1 MLLKRYRI
9 TQIEMLP
16 KGCALKMSMKTR
28 REVIRTLAEQYKRAK
43 SRGEKSAILDHA
55 VNVLDCH
62 RKHAIRVLAKPPA
75 LAPAKSKRRR
85 PLAYQEALPVIQRV
99 WEALDYP
106 CAERLHPVLLDTAQT
121 LARHGHLRLT
131 DSVIAQ
137 FQQISRPTLAR
148 RLSSLRS
155 PKAKPTVS
163 KRKPLAELRAQV
175 PMVAYDWDE
184 SRPGALE
191 IDLVE
196 HNGGSSLGHF
206 AYTLTVTDVVT
217 GYTRRRA
224 LLGKSQLA
232 VLGAL
237 KHLLSE
243 WPMPPWGI
251 HSDNG
256 QEFLNAHLRTFCAS
270 NNIRFTRSRP
280 YRKNDNAHVEQKNG
294 FLVRQLVGYER
305 YDRPEQVEW
314 LNTIYALHDR
324 YFNCCLP
331 TRKLIGKER
340 HGARVKKTFD
350 TAKTP
355 VARLI
360 ESGALSP
367 KKTKRLQAYQKSQ
380 DPLALHNQ
388 LEALLSSPVTADS
401 CPHPVQAV

>member
-1 MLLKRYRI
+1 
-9 TQIEMLP
+9 MLP
-16 KGCALKMSMKTR
+16 KGCVLKLTMKTR
-28 REVIRTLAEQYKRAK
+28 REVIRSLAEQYQRAK
-43 SRGEKSAILDHA
+43 SRREKSAILDHA
-55 VNVLDCH
+55 VKVLDCH
-62 RKHAIRVLAKPPA
+62 RKHAIRVLTHPPA
-75 LAPAKSKRRR
+75 LPPVKSKRHRS
-85 PLAYQEALPVIQRV
+85 LAYQDAMPIIQRV

-106 CAERLHPVLLDTAQT
+106 CAERLHPVLLHTAQT

-137 FQQISRPTLAR
+137 LQQISRATLAR

-155 PKAKPTVS
+155 PKSKPTVS

-175 PMVAYDWDE
+175 PMIAYDWNE
-184 SRPGALE
+184 ARPGALE
-191 IDLVE
+191 VDLVE

-224 LLGKSQLA
+224 LLGRSQLA
-232 VLGAL
+232 VLREL
-237 KHLLSE
+237 KHILNE
-243 WPMPPWGI
+243 WPMQPWGI
-251 HSDNG
+251 HCDNG
-256 QEFLNAHLRTFCAS
+256 QEFLNNHLRTFCAS
-270 NNIRFTRSRP
+270 NHLQFTRSRP

-340 HGARVKKTFD
+340 RGAHVQKTFD
-350 TAKTP
+350 TAKPP
-355 VARLI
+355 VTRLI
-360 ESGALSP
+360 ESGVLAPEQTQQLLAFQS
-367 KKTKRLQAYQKSQ
+367 SQ
-380 DPLALHNQ
+380 DPLALHDQ
-388 LEALLSSPVTADS
+388 LEKMLSYPAASRSSAPPVE
-401 CPHPVQAV
+401 AV